1 MSDPD
6 RWTTPAGIAAAVR
19 RRWNDGEL
27 LRSFVAGEAFPRIDV
42 PLRGPVAT
50 DLGEHFDAARAWA
63 ESVRRA
69 SRDSRAFA
77 VVHGQIGG
85 RLSGA
90 TEVPVRAQITSYD
103 QAWTVLG
110 VAGEVAAFRQ
120 LLSATND
127 NLRAREWALASPLAA
142 IALAP
147 EWPAVLAAYTW
158 LTSHRDSGLYLRQV
172 SAPGVDTK
180 FIERHRRVL
189 AAMLGVPAGK
199 RRFERTLGLA
209 IKPSTVRLRFDPEV
223 IGAPSGLTEAVFR
236 TDELRRLDVRVRRA
250 IIVENEITYLSVPVL
265 PGCVVLWGRGYDAD
279 EPASLEWLATIEVDY
294 WGDLDT
300 DGFSI
305 LNRVR
310 SHLPH
315 TRSVLMDRET
325 LLAHESRWGRDSSP
339 TNVALSGLT
348 TAESALYS
356 DLVTDRYG
364 SAVRLEQ
371 ERVDWEWAAHRLE

>member
-69 SRDSRAFA
+69 SRDGRAFA

-90 TEVPVRAQITSYD
+90 TKVPERAQITSYD

-110 VAGEVAAFRQ
+110 VAGEVASFRQ

-279 EPASLEWLATIEVDY
+279 EPASLEWLVTIEVDY